1 MVKIIEVKIFNKSG
15 NVLIFQIYIYIY
27 IFFFLLR
34 IKVQCD
40 TTFCLGEE
48 MAEPVSVKK

>member
-15 NVLIFQIYIYIY
+15 NVLIFQIYIFIY
-27 IFFFLLR
+27 FCSGL
-34 IKVQCD
+34 KVNV

>member
-15 NVLIFQIYIYIY
+15 NVLIFQIYIYIFIY
-27 IFFFLLR
+27 FCSGL
-34 IKVQCD
+34 KVNV